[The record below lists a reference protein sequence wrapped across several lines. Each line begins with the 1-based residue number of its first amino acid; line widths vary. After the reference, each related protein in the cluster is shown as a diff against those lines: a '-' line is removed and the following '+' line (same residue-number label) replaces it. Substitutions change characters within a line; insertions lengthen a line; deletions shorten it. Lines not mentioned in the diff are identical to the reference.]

1 MEDYSLLEK
10 MHPLLQKV
18 IMRIVKSGLGNVIM
32 TEDGHLFVETCE
44 AIETIR
50 GALDMKKEGK
60 KYGVRVVVRQAKK
73 RSKRSKYAGL
83 PMIQLYVLPIVEKT
97 AATMTDAEK
106 QNIELNKL
114 TLTKLHAAERDAKKM
129 AYYQQLYAEQDSAE
143 GGEKYTTFYRFLYA
157 MCRKQVEKE
166 LAAKAAEQKG
176 TMNVAEERDFV
187 CRCIP
192 LYGAQGIE
200 LAKKKRRD
208 RKHDQ
213 PCMADGQ
220 TGLQWRTTCRYL
232 PRAA

>member
-1 MEDYSLLEK
+1 MENYLLEK

-18 IMRIVKSGLGNVIM
+18 IMRIVKSGLGSVIV
-32 TEDGHLFVETCE
+32 TEDGHLFVKTCE

-60 KYGVRVVVRQAKK
+60 QYGVRVVVRQAKK
-73 RSKRSKYAGL
+73 RSKRSKYKDL

-97 AATMTDAEK
+97 AATMTEAEK

-129 AYYQQLYAEQDSAE
+129 AYYQRLYAEHDRAE
-143 GGEKYTTFYRFLYA
+143 GGEKHTTFYSFLYA
-157 MCRKQVEKE
+157 MCRKQAEKE

-176 TMNVAEERDFV
+176 TMNVPEESAVV
-187 CRCIP
+187 CRCIQ
-192 LYGAQGIE
+192 LGGAYRIE
-200 LAKKKRRD
+200 LARKRRD

-213 PCMADGQ
+213 PCMADAQ
-220 TGLQWRTTCRYL
+220 TGLQ
-232 PRAA
+232 